1 MGLDNYIYIRRK
13 DTQKRLSVDDIL
25 DRDYAVNY
33 FKMLGG
39 FVCYWRKFW
48 GFRDEVVEEVLKNRD
63 SEVLLTLE
71 DLVDILVT
79 LEKYT
84 EAGYYEGKDANWI
97 WSWREYLSHLV
108 KTIANL
114 RLLIDDI
121 VEGRIDLD
129 EYEVLWVDSY

>member
-71 DLVDILVT
+71 DLIDILVT

-84 EAGYYEGKDANWI
+84 EVGYYEGKDANWI

>member
-13 DTQKRLSVDDIL
+13 STQKRLPVDDIL

-84 EAGYYEGKDANWI
+84 EVGYYEGKDANWI

-129 EYEVLWVDSY
+129 EYEVIWVDSY

>member
-13 DTQKRLSVDDIL
+13 STQKRLSVDDIL

-48 GFRDEVVEEVLKNRD
+48 GFRDEVVEEVLRNRD

-84 EAGYYEGKDANWI
+84 EVGYYEGKDANWI

>member
-84 EAGYYEGKDANWI
+84 EVGYYEGKDANWI

>member
-25 DRDYAVNY
+25 DRDYAVKY
-33 FKMLGG
+33 FKMLCG
-39 FVCYWRKFW
+39 FVCYWRRFW
-48 GFRDEVVEEVLKNRD
+48 GFRDEIVEEVLKNRD
-63 SEVLLTLE
+63 LEVSLTLE
-71 DLVDILVT
+71 DLEDILVT

-84 EAGYYEGKDANWI
+84 EVGYYKGKDANWI
-97 WSWREYLSHLV
+97 WSWREYLSH
-108 KTIANL
+108 TIANL

>member
-13 DTQKRLSVDDIL
+13 STQKRLSVDDIL

-84 EAGYYEGKDANWI
+84 EVGYYEGKDANWI

-129 EYEVLWVDSY
+129 EYEVIWVDSY